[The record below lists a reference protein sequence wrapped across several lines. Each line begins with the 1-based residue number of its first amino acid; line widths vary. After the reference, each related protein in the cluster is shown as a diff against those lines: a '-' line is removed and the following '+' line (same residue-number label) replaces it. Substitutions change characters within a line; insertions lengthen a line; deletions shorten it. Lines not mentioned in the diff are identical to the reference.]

1 MKIYLI
7 VTLFLYFNS
16 VFGQEKVE
24 SFVFCDDSAR
34 KFILNDDH
42 VFLYKIADTLSDFL
56 LTNGFLS
63 VDSLKRFERE
73 TGPREIG
80 VYYEGDSA
88 TYCDEKFQGWVGHV
102 TSINSSKVLFMDTY
116 TPIVE
121 MRLRASDSRTHVL
134 RIIIQREYSDS
145 SGVGGLGN
153 SGIWRVMRICYLY
166 TEINL

>member
-1 MKIYLI
+1 MKIYII

-16 VFGQEKVE
+16 FFGQEKVE
-24 SFVFCDDSAR
+24 SFVFCDDSTR

-42 VFLYKIADTLSDFL
+42 IFLYKRADTLSDFL

-63 VDSLKRFERE
+63 VDSLKRFKRE
-73 TGPREIG
+73 TGPREVG

-102 TSINSSKVLFMDTY
+102 TSIKSSKLIFMDTY
-116 TPIVE
+116 TPVVE
-121 MRLRASDSRTHVL
+121 MRLRASDSSTHFL

-145 SGVGGLGN
+145 MGAGGLA
-153 SGIWRVMRICYLY
+153 SKDIWRVMRICYLY
-166 TEINL
+166 TEIDL